1 MKRYRLR
8 SFRWFVVL
16 TCLGIA
22 SVADAV
28 QLTEDDFRLIGEPG
42 FGDPGN
48 GYAWSME
55 FFKGKIYIG
64 TNRHFLCLVRSL
76 LGIDITQ
83 GNNPEVPLECEP
95 NLFDMDLRGQIWS
108 YDPVTDQLEL
118 VYVSPTVKALLSDGS
133 QIDVAQD
140 VGYRTM
146 AVYREPDGTESLC
159 IGTFTSREVLGPPPR
174 ILRTTDGVTFTEPP
188 GEIENVDSYTAFR
201 SLTIYKNRMYVNA
214 IGKSSADSALL
225 ESSDPAAGNYRV
237 VHEPGFG
244 DPTNDG
250 PFALAVFNGLLYVGT
265 ANATEGFQLLKTDAV
280 GEPPYTFS
288 TVLSEGA
295 YRGVNNE
302 NVVSLGVY
310 KDYLYVGTGIL
321 FGGYDVV
328 RDVGP
333 APAELLRVRA
343 DDAWDIV
350 CGEQRNTP
358 SGTKKPLSGMG
369 PGFDNPFTGYMWR
382 TVEHDGVF
390 YVGTMDNSYV
400 MRYLDPTFF
409 EGAENRLD
417 LGEYPIDQALDPEE
431 VGDII
436 SSVEGG
442 FDLWATTD
450 CIHWE
455 RVSRTGFHDEFS
467 YGVRTFVST
476 PFGLFLGSANP
487 MFGLRF
493 YLGQPPGTDTD
504 GDSFSDDVDN
514 CPMTWNLSQAD
525 VDADGIGDV
534 CDADSDNDCIP
545 DDEDATRFTADSD
558 VDTDADGIFDR
569 CDIDDDGDLVPDR
582 QDNCRLVANFDQLD
596 DDGDGQGNACEPSV
610 PPNGGPT
617 NSNSSNANDNSTA
630 SPSNGSGGRSGLC
643 GAGMLTWMPVTLAVL
658 FLFNR
663 QRRRGQ

>member
-1 MKRYRLR
+1 MKRYRLL
-8 SFRWFVVL
+8 SFGCFLVL
-16 TCLGIA
+16 GCAGIT
-22 SVADAV
+22 SVAGAA

-42 FGDPGN
+42 FGDAGN
-48 GYAWSME
+48 SYAWSMVH
-55 FFKGKIYIG
+55 FKGKIYIG

-76 LGIDITQ
+76 LGIDIAA

-108 YDPVTDQLEL
+108 YDPVTAQLEL

-146 AVYREPDGTESLC
+146 AIYREPDGTEALY

-174 ILRTTDGVTFTEPP
+174 ILRTTDGITFTETP
-188 GEIENVDSYTAFR
+188 GEIENVNACTAFR
-201 SLTIYKNRMYVNA
+201 SMLVYKNRMYVNA
-214 IGKSSADSALL
+214 IGKSSTDSALL

-250 PFALAVFNGLLYVGT
+250 PFALAEFKGFLYVGT
-265 ANATEGFQLLKTDAV
+265 ANATEGFQLLKTEAV
-280 GEPPYTFS
+280 GEPPYTFT
-288 TVLSEGA
+288 TVLTHGA

-310 KDYLYVGTGIL
+310 KDYLYIGTGIL

-343 DDAWDIV
+343 DGAWDIV

-358 SGTKKPLSGMG
+358 DGTKKPLTGLG
-369 PGFDNPFTGYMWR
+369 PGFGNPFTGYMWR
-382 TVEHDGVF
+382 MVVHDGVF

-400 MRYLDPTFF
+400 MRYLDPVFF
-409 EGAENRLD
+409 EDAEGRLD
-417 LGEYPIDQALDPEE
+417 LGQYPIDQAVSPEE

-450 CIHWE
+450 GIHWD
-455 RVSRTGFHDEFS
+455 RVTRTGFHDEFRH
-467 YGVRTFVST
+467 GHGRR
-476 PFGLFLGSANP
+476 
-487 MFGLRF
+487 RF
-493 YLGQPPGTDTD
+493 HRRHGQ
-504 GDSFSDDVDN
+504 
-514 CPMTWNLSQAD
+514 L
-525 VDADGIGDV
+525 
-534 CDADSDNDCIP
+534 P
-545 DDEDATRFTADSD
+545 DDLEP
-558 VDTDADGIFDR
+558 
-569 CDIDDDGDLVPDR
+569 VP
-582 QDNCRLVANFDQLD
+582 
-596 DDGDGQGNACEPSV
+596 G
-610 PPNGGPT
+610 
-617 NSNSSNANDNSTA
+617 
-630 SPSNGSGGRSGLC
+630 
-643 GAGMLTWMPVTLAVL
+643 
-658 FLFNR
+658 
-663 QRRRGQ
+663 RRRW